1 MDEDEL
7 LNNIVRWRA
16 VRQHRQA
23 QSVGAIFDK
32 YIEKGLQRHRRQGR
46 LVDLWEELLPQELAR
61 HCKLVS
67 LLRGVLKVEVE
78 SGPYMFEMQNI
89 CQELLEKLRQYCPG
103 ARVDSIK
110 LVAGA
115 PAKVFDRKE

>member
-1 MDEDEL
+1 MEDDEL
-7 LNNIVRWRA
+7 LNSVVKWQVAKEPYR
-16 VRQHRQA
+16 A

-32 YIEKGLQRHRRQGR
+32 YIEKGLLRHRRQSR
-46 LVDLWEELLPQELAR
+46 LIDLWEELLPPGLAG

-67 LLRGVLKVEVE
+67 LLRGVLKIEVE

-89 CQELLEKLRQYCPG
+89 CQELLENIQRNCPA

-110 LVAGA
+110 LIAG
-115 PAKVFDRKE
+115 